1 LSRGGFVFCV
11 CQIDLFTNILKTGL
25 STLQGLNENEKMKH
39 LVFLLFITPFITSC
53 SFFKSKI
60 DSRKQKEVQESTNG
74 KLAYVP
80 ADDPILMQI
89 RIHEKQM
96 KNQREIEHYSKLL
109 PWFKSDQERLD
120 YLRLGNLGDKQ
131 QWALDKKM
139 WGRSQN
145 PNETMKTMII
155 TGDIAIG
162 MPMDFVLKS
171 WGTPQ
176 GRETSGHPL
185 FKNEKWKYLKQIST
199 REGYKQE
206 KRLVYFEGGRVVGW
220 ETD

>member
-1 LSRGGFVFCV
+1 
-11 CQIDLFTNILKTGL
+11 
-25 STLQGLNENEKMKH
+25 MKN
-39 LVFLLFITPFITSC
+39 LVFIFIIAPFVTSC
-53 SFFKSKI
+53 SFLKSKI
-60 DSRKQKEVQESTNG
+60 DSRKQKEVQESALT
-74 KLAYVP
+74 KAAYV
-80 ADDPILMQI
+80 ATDDPVLMQI
-89 RIHEKQM
+89 RLFEKQM
-96 KNQREIEHYSKLL
+96 KNKREIEHYSKLL
-109 PWFKSDQERLD
+109 PWFRSDQERLD
-120 YLRLGNLGDKQ
+120 YLRLGDFGDKQ

-139 WGRSQN
+139 WSRSQS

-162 MPMDFVLKS
+162 MPMDYVLKA

-176 GRETSGHPL
+176 ARETSGHPL

>member
-1 LSRGGFVFCV
+1 
-11 CQIDLFTNILKTGL
+11 
-25 STLQGLNENEKMKH
+25 MKH